1 MEIPNPFSK
10 KNVSKK
16 QSTLPGQ
23 SSELNFR
30 PNHITK
36 IEPIG
41 PDEVKVYVWEL
52 PVRIWHWVN
61 AIAMVFLMVTGIYI
75 GKPFAGASIP
85 EEAYYS
91 NLMGWARYI
100 HFFAAFVFTANSIF
114 RFYWIFAGNKYSS
127 SNPFT
132 LLYWKEMVETVKFY
146 LFMKNKKPH
155 YVGHNPLAILSYILF
170 IGIGSI
176 AIILTGF
183 FLYFEPQQGTFFA
196 TLFAWVPYV
205 FGGDSY
211 TIRSV
216 HHLIAWA
223 FMIFSVIHIYLAWR
237 DDYLGRNG
245 TLSSMGTGYKVE
257 PKKVVGKTNEK

>member
-1 MEIPNPFSK
+1 METPNPFSK
-10 KNVSKK
+10 KKVTKPA
-16 QSTLPGQ
+16 LPGQ

-30 PNHITK
+30 PNRVTK
-36 IEPIG
+36 IESIG

-75 GKPFAGASIP
+75 GKPFVGALIP

-114 RFYWIFAGNKYSS
+114 RFYWIFAGNKFSS

-132 LLYWKEMVETVKFY
+132 LLYWKEMVETIKFY

-170 IGIGSI
+170 IGVGSI
-176 AIILTGF
+176 AIIMTGF
-183 FLYFEPQQGTFFA
+183 YLYFEPQHGTFYA
-196 TLFAWVPYV
+196 TLFSWVPYI
-205 FGGDSY
+205 FGGDSF